1 MRERENHM
9 DALRTPNNR
18 FENLPGFDF
27 APHDVS
33 DLAGYEGL
41 RAIYV
46 DEGLAGADEV
56 FLCLHGQPTWSYLYR
71 KMIPVFVAAGAR
83 VVAPDL
89 FGFGRSDKPSDE
101 ETYGFDFHR
110 NFLIAL
116 VERLDLKNIT
126 LVVQDWGGL
135 IGLTLP
141 LHAGIAARVKRLII
155 MNTTLATG
163 HPPSDGFMAW
173 RAYSGARPD
182 LAVGALMQRST
193 PHLSADEA
201 AAYDAPFPNAS
212 FKAGVRA
219 FPKRVMTDPGMEGVD
234 TSLEARTFWAE
245 QWRGQSFMAWGATD
259 PVFGLEIMND
269 MQQLIRG
276 CPTPMIIRDGG
287 HFLQEWGQEIAEA
300 ALRSFD
306 AGLGRAG

>member
-1 MRERENHM
+1 MN
-9 DALRTPNNR
+9 ALRTPEDR
-18 FENLPGFDF
+18 FESLVDF
-27 APHDVS
+27 PYRPQYVT

-41 RAIYV
+41 RAAYV
-46 DEGLAGADEV
+46 DEGSVEANQV

-71 KMIPVFVAAGAR
+71 KMIPVFVASGGR

-89 FGFGRSDKPSDE
+89 LGFGRSDKPEDE
-101 ETYGFDFHR
+101 EIYGFDFHR

-116 VERLDLKNIT
+116 IERLDLRNIT

-135 IGLTLP
+135 LGLTLP
-141 LHAGIAARVKRLII
+141 VVPRVAARISRLII

-173 RAYSGARPD
+173 RAYSGSRPD

-193 PHLSADEA
+193 PQLSTDEA
-201 AAYDAPFPNAS
+201 AAYDAPFPDAS

-219 FPKRVMTDPGMEGVD
+219 FPKRVMTDPDRAGVD
-234 TSLEARTFWAE
+234 VSLAARTFWAE
-245 QWRGQSFMAWGATD
+245 HWQGQSFMAWGAAD
-259 PVFGLEIMND
+259 PVFGLDIMND
-269 MQQLIRG
+269 MQQLIRA